1 MPARDAAEPKNASL
15 IERLKAQRA
24 AAKPIPFDVTLPA
37 WGAET
42 GGVKI
47 IARFRRIALEGKT
60 KRSANILERG
70 LIFGK
75 EQEDGELAAACDLLI
90 AGLDQLYA
98 RSPESDDVEPLDPDQ
113 PLRFD
118 KRTAEILGLNLPEP
132 RARAVVVEIFGGR
145 VGRQQVIQ
153 AAKAYYGYLVAVEVD
168 DEGKG

>member
-24 AAKPIPFDVTLPA
+24 AAKPIPFDVILPA

-47 IARFRRIALEGKT
+47 IARFRRIALEGKV

-98 RSPESDDVEPLDPDQ
+98 RSPESDDVVPLDDP

-118 KRTAEILGLNLPEP
+118 QRTAEILGLNLPEP

-153 AAKAYYGYLVAVEVD
+153 AAKAYYGYLVSVDID